1 MENQPINTVEEHL
14 PPYQVRPRFQVELPI
29 EQEEIEQT
37 LKSSLLKIDA
47 KVIGRVNHGYA
58 TFYLPKIEQHY
69 WSPGL
74 TLSLENTD
82 SGTLLRG
89 MYGPRP
95 AVWTMFIFFYAL
107 IAFAILVLSIIG
119 LSNYSLGKAATILW
133 LVPLLVL
140 VFLSLYLVAYFGQKM
155 GHDQM
160 ITLHRF
166 LEESLGVEIV

>member
-1 MENQPINTVEEHL
+1 MTNQSINPVEEHL
-14 PPYQVRPRFQVELPI
+14 PSYRVRPRFQIELPI
-29 EQEEIEQT
+29 MQNDIEQT
-37 LKSSLLKIDA
+37 LQASLLQTES
-47 KVIGRVNHGYA
+47 KVIGRINHGYA

-95 AVWTMFIFFYAL
+95 TVWTMFIFFYAL

-119 LSNYSLGKAATILW
+119 LSNYSLGKSAVILW
-133 LVPLLVL
+133 LVPALGL
-140 VFLSLYLVAYFGQKM
+140 VFLSLYLVAYFGQKL

-160 ITLHRF
+160 VTLHRF
-166 LEESLGVEIV
+166 LEESLEIEIV